1 MNFGRTVG
9 NQITCCNAHRVF
21 IRKHNFQN
29 LSESFLNPNLASDLP
44 AANRDAFRH
53 GPMYDPIAREKY
65 LDVMKFYL
73 NRNIDI
79 RETGLVLQPKLF

>member
-1 MNFGRTVG
+1 MG
-9 NQITCCNAHRVF
+9 NRITCSNAQRVF

-29 LSESFLNPNLASDLP
+29 LAESFLNPNLASDLP

-53 GPMYDPIAREKY
+53 GRMYEPIAREKY
-65 LDVMKFYL
+65 FDVMKFYL

-79 RETGLVLQPKLF
+79 RETRLVLQPKLF